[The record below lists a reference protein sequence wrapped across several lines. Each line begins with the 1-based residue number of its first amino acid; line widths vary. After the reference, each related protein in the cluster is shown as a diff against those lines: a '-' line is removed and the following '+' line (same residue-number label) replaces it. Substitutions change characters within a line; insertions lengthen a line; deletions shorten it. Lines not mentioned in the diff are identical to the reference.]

1 MFPFFPF
8 LNKMCGKKVFDLI
21 FFQFLE
27 ATVLTNGGHLHLGG
41 LSNTHEWSRV
51 DFLV

>member
-21 FFQFLE
+21 FCQFLE
-27 ATVLTNGGHLHLGG
+27 AAVLTNGGHSHG
-41 LSNTHEWSRV
+41 N
-51 DFLV
+51 